1 MTKETPIFS
10 DIRTWLDLMCK
21 TYTPKE
27 IQMFGVLG
35 FDVTHSATFAERYMN
50 ELMKEKENLQQ
61 IRAQNSSDEKFR
73 FAELNERI
81 YTKIM
86 NNIKDSPEW
95 IKQAA
100 DPNNQAL
107 LIQMSPLQQRLVK
120 LYQKSQSNKAK
131 IVSLDTTKG
140 EIR

>member
-1 MTKETPIFS
+1 M
-10 DIRTWLDLMCK
+10 MCK

-35 FDVTHSATFAERYMN
+35 FDVTHSETFAERYMD
-50 ELMKEKENLQQ
+50 ELMKEN
-61 IRAQNSSDEKFR
+61 EKRHTANTPQEKLR

-81 YTKIM
+81 YTNIM
-86 NNIKDSPEW
+86 NDIKASPEW
-95 IKQAA
+95 IREAA

-131 IVSLDTTKG
+131 IVSLDMTKG